1 MHNPKGC
8 WRQCIAATLAL
19 FCTTGLNVNAFAVYV
34 PYLRDA
40 LALTYT
46 QSSNFI
52 MVRSL
57 FAFGSM
63 FVIRR
68 FYDKLEIRLGYTL
81 SMALAALAALAYSF
95 AGNYLGLCGAA
106 AISGLAYGLGG
117 MYPAAILIHRWFPT
131 HDGLAMG
138 ICAAGTG
145 LAIILGAPLF
155 TAMAEAFGIRLSL
168 RYIMAFLLACMVL
181 CFFLIRNFPDYA
193 PHLQARTQPQE
204 KRRRLPITPMF
215 LAVAC
220 IGVLG
225 ISGYSCLSMHYTTE
239 GFDPYQVSTIVSAVG
254 LALTVGKFIL
264 GELFD
269 LWGALRSNWVFLT
282 MCILGCLLFAFG
294 SELGFAGTL
303 IAACLFGAG
312 DAVGT
317 VGLTVYAKD
326 LSTPE
331 TFAATQQQYQMAFM
345 LGGLLSGSVPGLLAT
360 ATGSYRLFYLLV
372 AAIMV
377 LCTWMIQS
385 KYLQKK
391 RTAPQGKR

>member
-8 WRQCIAATLAL
+8 WRECIAATLAL
-19 FCTTGLNVNAFAVYV
+19 FCTTGMNVNAFAVFI
-34 PYLRDA
+34 PYLRDM

-68 FYDKLEIRLGYTL
+68 FYDKLEIRLGFTL
-81 SMALAALAALAYSF
+81 SMGLAALAAFAYSL

-145 LAIILGAPLF
+145 LAVTLGAPVF
-155 TAMAEAFGIRLSL
+155 TALAEAFGVRLSL
-168 RYIMAFLLACMVL
+168 RYIMAFLLVSTVI
-181 CFFLIRNFPDYA
+181 CFFLIHNFPDYA
-193 PHLQARTQPQE
+193 PHLQARTKSQTKRQPL
-204 KRRRLPITPMF
+204 RINAMF
-215 LAVAC
+215 LAVVC
-220 IGVLG
+220 IGVFG
-225 ISGYSCLSMHYTTE
+225 ISGYSCLSMHFTTE
-239 GFDPYQVSTIVSAVG
+239 GFSPYQVSTIVSAVG
-254 LALTVGKFIL
+254 LSLTIGKFVL

-269 LWGALRSNWVFLT
+269 LWGALRTNWIFFAIS
-282 MCILGCLLFAFG
+282 ILGCCLFSLG
-294 SELGFAGTL
+294 GMGGFAL
-303 IAACLFGAG
+303 ALLAACLFGAG
-312 DAVGT
+312 DSVGT

-345 LGGLLSGSVPGLLAT
+345 LGGLLSGPLPGLLAT
-360 ATGSYRLFYLLV
+360 ATGSYRSFYLLI
-372 AAIMV
+372 AALLVI
-377 LCTWMIQS
+377 CTWVIQAQ
-385 KYLQKK
+385 YLKRKK
-391 RTAPQGKR
+391 K

>member
-8 WRQCIAATLAL
+8 WRECIAATLAL
-19 FCTTGLNVNAFAVYV
+19 FCTTGMNVNAFAVFI
-34 PYLRDA
+34 PYLRDM

-63 FVIRR
+63 FIIRR

-81 SMALAALAALAYSF
+81 SMGLAALAAFAYSQ
-95 AGNYLGLCGAA
+95 AGSYLGLCGAA
-106 AISGLAYGLGG
+106 AISGLSYGLGG
-117 MYPAAILIHRWFPT
+117 MYPAAVLVHRWFPV

-145 LAIILGAPLF
+145 LAVTLGAPVL
-155 TAMAEAFGIRLSL
+155 TAMAENFGVRVSL
-168 RYIMAFLLACMVL
+168 IYIGGFLFLCMVL
-181 CFFLIRNFPDYA
+181 CFFLIHNFPDYA
-193 PHLQARTQPQE
+193 PHLQAKTRPQTKRQPFA
-204 KRRRLPITPMF
+204 INTMF
-215 LAVAC
+215 LAVVC
-220 IGVLG
+220 IGILG

-239 GFDPYQVSTIVSAVG
+239 GFDPYQVSTIISAVG
-254 LALTVGKFIL
+254 LSLTIGKFVL

-269 LWGALRSNWVFLT
+269 LWGALRSNWVFFA
-282 MCILGCLLFAFG
+282 MCVLGCLLFSLG
-294 SELGFAGTL
+294 GRMGFAGTL

-312 DAVGT
+312 DSVGT

-345 LGGLLSGSVPGLLAT
+345 LGGLLSGPLPGLLAT
-360 ATGSYRLFYLLV
+360 ATGSYRSFYLLV
-372 AAIMV
+372 AVLMI
-377 LCTWMIQS
+377 LCTWVIQR

-391 RTAPQGKR
+391 STSPQGK